1 MPRAIRV
8 SHQGRTTQ
16 DQGNDNH
23 QRDLALSPE
32 PFLLARGQ
40 ARTGFTFAAV
50 RAGFFHYAGEKV
62 VDQLIAGN
70 FAAEGTEQALIHQI
84 AQTGSSQ
91 IGITETLGAPVT
103 RGAGDFAAP
112 FKDPEDTLF
121 VLRETCAAV
130 TD

>member
-1 MPRAIRV
+1 MPWAIRV
-8 SHQGRTTQ
+8 SHHGRRSRE
-16 DQGNDNH
+16 QGNDYL
-23 QRDLALSPE
+23 QRDLAFSPK

-50 RAGFFHYAGEKV
+50 RASFFHYAGEKV

-70 FAAEGTEQALIHQI
+70 FAAEGTEQALSHQI

-112 FKDPEDTLF
+112 F
-121 VLRETCAAV
+121 
-130 TD
+130 